1 MTVKITREEVLAAFF
16 PEGIPKHL
24 LQKPAAKPAAATEK
38 ANERW
43 SAEKRPLSAMLQDA
57 GRAEATATERLRRER
72 VAESGRIAAEYRRA
86 AYQAEISAAWQR
98 NLDYQAE
105 LAQWR
110 GCNRG
115 PSDPDWRNLRE
126 WERE

>member
-1 MTVKITREEVLAAFF
+1 
-16 PEGIPKHL
+16 
-24 LQKPAAKPAAATEK
+24 
-38 ANERW
+38 
-43 SAEKRPLSAMLQDA
+43 MLQDA